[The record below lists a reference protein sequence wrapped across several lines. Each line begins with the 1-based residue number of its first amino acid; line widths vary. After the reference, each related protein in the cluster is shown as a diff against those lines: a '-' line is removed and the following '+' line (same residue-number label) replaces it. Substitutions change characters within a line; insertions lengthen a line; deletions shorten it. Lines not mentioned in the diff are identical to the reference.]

1 MTTEIHVI
9 VMFKSNQRTNN
20 MEELFSKVME
30 YLSQADHAAMT
41 IAVIIEVAFRLV
53 PSEKP
58 KSILIMVAKGAE
70 LCGKA
75 LVKLSEVLNKVIPQ
89 KLK

>member
-1 MTTEIHVI
+1 
-9 VMFKSNQRTNN
+9 
-20 MEELFSKVME
+20 MEEIFLKIAE
-30 YLSQADHAAMT
+30 YLSQADNASAT
-41 IAVIIEVAFRLV
+41 ILIILEVAFRLV

-58 KSILIMVAKGAE
+58 RSILIMIAKGAE
-70 LCGKA
+70 LSGKA